1 MTTNNSGENGLT
13 RDEVLETLRGHKAVL
28 KERFGVEGLRLVGS
42 VARGESS
49 NGSDIDLIVDFAG
62 PATAD
67 GFFGAHDYLESVVDC
82 EVDLMTEKGLR
93 EGLHPYLKGKSI
105 LV

>member
-1 MTTNNSGENGLT
+1 MNTTDKTELT
-13 RDEVLETLRGHKAVL
+13 RDDVLETLREHKRVL

-42 VARGESS
+42 MARGESG

-67 GFFGAHDYLESVVDC
+67 GFFGAHDYLESVFDC

-93 EGLHPYLKGKSI
+93 ESI
-105 LV
+105 ASV

>member
-1 MTTNNSGENGLT
+1 MNTTDKTELT
-13 RDEVLETLRGHKAVL
+13 RDDVLETLREHKRVL

-42 VARGESS
+42 MARGESG
-49 NGSDIDLIVDFAG
+49 NGSDIDLIVNFAG

-67 GFFGAHDYLESVVDC
+67 GFFGAHDYLESVFDC

-93 EGLHPYLKGKSI
+93 ESMRPYKQGKTI
-105 LV
+105 AV